1 MFTLLILDDIS
12 MPKLWRIPDF
22 GTSKRRIKE
31 GLKLKLLTD

>member
-1 MFTLLILDDIS
+1 MLILNDIS
-12 MPKLWRIPDF
+12 MPKLWRMPDF